1 MIYARML
8 AVCTLG
14 IVCST
19 SALQGQNLSHYRDF
33 ELGSDVSSVS
43 SLAGV
48 ASSEVK
54 TIHQR
59 PALLQDF
66 EWRLSPWVSG
76 STEVSTD
83 PVEQILFSF
92 YDDQLF
98 RVMVEYAQARTEGMV
113 GQDMIDAV
121 SETYGTPRPR
131 TSRAGLAGSSRVE
144 AESGSPLARW
154 GDGKRT
160 IVLYQTSSY
169 RSAYRLIVTNVRLD
183 DLARKAESQSLRLDD
198 QEAPAREIARQK
210 KERDDQRA
218 AAAKARVAN
227 KGAFRP

>member
-8 AVCTLG
+8 AVCTMA

-19 SALQGQNLSHYRDF
+19 PALQGQGLSHYRDF
-33 ELGSDVSSVS
+33 ELGSGVSSVS

-66 EWRLSPWVSG
+66 EWRPSPWVSG
-76 STEVSTD
+76 STEASTD

-121 SETYGTPRPR
+121 SGPTAR
-131 TSRAGLAGSSRVE
+131 RA
-144 AESGSPLARW
+144 
-154 GDGKRT
+154 
-160 IVLYQTSSY
+160 
-169 RSAYRLIVTNVRLD
+169 
-183 DLARKAESQSLRLDD
+183 
-198 QEAPAREIARQK
+198 
-210 KERDDQRA
+210 RA
-218 AAAKARVAN
+218 HLARVAQDHRESRQSRVRRWHAGEMESTRSCCI
-227 KGAFRP
+227 KPPRTAPHTA